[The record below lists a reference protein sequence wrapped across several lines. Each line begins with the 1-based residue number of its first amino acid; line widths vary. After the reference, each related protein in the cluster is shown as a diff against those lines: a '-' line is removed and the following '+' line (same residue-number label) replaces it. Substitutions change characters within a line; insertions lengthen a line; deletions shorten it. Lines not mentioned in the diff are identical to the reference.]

1 MKMFVNWKMLETQ
14 NAASWT
20 KLSVIPDAEGRQIHG
35 KHSELFT
42 YAAFLKV
49 TKIVLCRNVSQKM

>member
-1 MKMFVNWKMLETQ
+1 MFVNWKMLETQ

-20 KLSVIPDAEGRQIHG
+20 KLSVIPNAEGRQIHG

-42 YAAFLKV
+42 
-49 TKIVLCRNVSQKM
+49 